1 MVDSISR
8 ARRSVNMRRIK
19 SKGMKPELLVRS
31 LVHRMGYRY
40 GLHCPDLPGKPDLV
54 LRSRKKV
61 IEVRGCFWHQ
71 HRTCPEGRIPRSRVR
86 YWRPKLLRNVQRDKS
101 NLRRLRALGWRVL
114 IIWECNTNDPDKLGR
129 RLTDFLSS

>member
-8 ARRSVNMRRIK
+8 ARRSENMRCIK

-31 LVHRMGYRY
+31 IVHRMGYRY
-40 GLHCPDLPGKPDLV
+40 GLHCSDLPGKPDLV
-54 LRSRKKV
+54 FRSRKKV

-71 HRTCPEGRIPRSRVR
+71 HRICSEGGIPKSGIS
-86 YWRPKLLRNVQRDKS
+86 YWRPKLIRNVQRDKS
-101 NLRRLRALGWRVL
+101 NLRRLRALGWQVL
-114 IIWECNTNDPDKLGR
+114 VIWECKTNNREKLTR